1 MKNKNLPNR
10 LTNLRLIISAIIIII
25 LLFPFSMINVSF
37 PKLLVNNTLLIDSK
51 MLVVGSLFVIASI
64 TDFLDG
70 YLSRK
75 YNNVSDYGKLM
86 DPIADKISINSILI
100 ILSANGY
107 ISSVIPVVCIMRDT
121 IVNTLRML
129 AVSNGE
135 VVAAESIGKF
145 KTVFLMIG
153 IILKLFGNLPFG
165 LLNIAMDDFFLI
177 TGTILSL
184 ISGIEYFITYK
195 KYLTKKDI

>member
-64 TDFLDG
+64 TDLLDG

-107 ISSVIPVVCIMRDT
+107 ISSAIPVVCIMRDT